1 MFSVAWRRRLRC
13 FLKSRSKAPHWSYFG
28 MTTFPR
34 FRSLLFVPGNKV
46 QRTAI
51 CRAALLLNRAAGGHA
66 EQGCHTLRWRFAARC
81 IDARP

>member
-1 MFSVAWRRRLRC
+1 
-13 FLKSRSKAPHWSYFG
+13 

-46 QRTAI
+46 RRTSI

-66 EQGCHTLRWRFAARC
+66 EQGRHTLRWCLAARC
-81 IDARP
+81 TDA